1 MALPQQPDADPR
13 NSAQES
19 SAPTEEIRADH
30 LLLERLKNEPPI
42 KEQLHPTVLIAIII
56 IVVALGTVVYFIS
69 RQPEKFAD
77 DPHAKNPQHQQEQPQ
92 SDSSEIVA
100 KRMHF
105 APMLD
110 SLQNV
115 VKEHQ
120 EDLDAQLEF
129 ANVLYETEFWADAKE
144 HYEIYLKTHPNA
156 TDPRVDYAFTIVQTT
171 QDFKKGLA
179 EIEKALAIDPDHVK
193 GLFNAG
199 LFAIQA
205 FEDRK
210 QGIAKS
216 EEYFHR
222 SRDAAQK
229 KGEVG
234 MVGNIDRILEE
245 IEKIKSQGS
254 R

>member
-77 DPHAKNPQHQQEQPQ
+77 DPHAKNPHHEQEPQ

-110 SLQNV
+110 SLQTV
-115 VKEHQ
+115 VKEHPD
-120 EDLDAQLEF
+120 DLEAQLQF
-129 ANVLYETEFWADAKE
+129 ANVLYETEFWGDAKGY
-144 HYEIYLKTHPNA
+144 YERYLKVHPNA
-156 TDPRVDYAFTIVQTT
+156 TDARVDYAFTIVQTT
-171 QDFKKGLA
+171 QDFKLGLA

-205 FEDRK
+205 FENRK

-222 SRDAAQK
+222 SRAAAEK